1 MAERYSRALESSHL
15 EVDVEHPGDVDV
27 LIASGWVKPSL
38 GSDLLRTRSEYDSVN
53 KRELACAADSLVS
66 RVVVLSSLS
75 SLDTTKRHVA
85 GFAIQMATI
94 TKFDREPEEVLRIA
108 AKALDV
114 WLDPICHQCTGRGHS
129 GAYGAPLVLCK
140 PCGGSGSR
148 RYRLASSEADHQ
160 FGKLLLTRFDE
171 KVEGVAN
178 AMRKFLRK

>member
-27 LIASGWVKPSL
+27 LIASGWVGPSL

-53 KRELACAADSLVS
+53 KRELACAAESLVS

-75 SLDTTKRHVA
+75 SLDATKRHVA

-108 AKALDV
+108 AKALDDGIEQERV
-114 WLDPICHQCTGRGHS
+114 QHAAMDRDLR
-129 GAYGAPLVLCK
+129 PLVT
-140 PCGGSGSR
+140 GIQSA
-148 RYRLASSEADHQ
+148 RLAPDQLAV
-160 FGKLLLTRFDE
+160 L
-171 KVEGVAN
+171 VVVAQ
-178 AMRKFLRK
+178 